1 MDIKVDKMADL
12 TWQSENEVKQ
22 DQQTN
27 KWFLSEGSLQ
37 AVPFVAVLQW
47 RCLCGG
53 AFEDDSNKNFAD
65 GWTGGITL
73 RGPRGPKKDA
83 IPGDLVRS

>member
-27 KWFLSEGSLQ
+27 KWFLSEGSL
-37 AVPFVAVLQW
+37 
-47 RCLCGG
+47 
-53 AFEDDSNKNFAD
+53 
-65 GWTGGITL
+65 
-73 RGPRGPKKDA
+73 
-83 IPGDLVRS
+83 

>member
-27 KWFLSEGSLQ
+27 KWFLSKNCLRDLCRRCPLWRCFSGG
-37 AVPFVAVLQW
+37 AFVAVPLW
-47 RCLCGG
+47 RLKMTKIKTFQ
-53 AFEDDSNKNFAD
+53 ATTD
-65 GWTGGITL
+65 GR
-73 RGPRGPKKDA
+73 RGS
-83 IPGDLVRS
+83 L